1 MSGTA
6 ILSFF
11 GDAFC
16 GVSSFKIFALAASLL
31 ASVAGTILQKTYNET
46 KQHKKK
52 KKLELF
58 KNLIQMLR
66 EQCNA
71 AWLHLSDFYTSLVR
85 TRLFSM

>member
-46 KQHKKK
+46 KQHKKT
-52 KKLELF
+52 F